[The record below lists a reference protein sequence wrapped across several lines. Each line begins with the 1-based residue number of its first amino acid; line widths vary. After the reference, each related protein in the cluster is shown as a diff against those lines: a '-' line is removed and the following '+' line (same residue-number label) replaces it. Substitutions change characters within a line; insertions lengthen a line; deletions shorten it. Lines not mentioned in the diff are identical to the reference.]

1 MPHGLRGVIRGRPLA
16 RASGELVDATIPPA
30 AVTRSSSIKLVICKS
45 ASMNLVNARMI
56 AIPLSRGLRS
66 FTYHWDARA
75 SVQRFYE
82 SLIRTPPP
90 SRRHLAVI
98 LPSRWNRGGCML
110 LWQYHV
116 RASAAPCS
124 CRT

>member
-16 RASGELVDATIPPA
+16 RASGELVDVTIPPA
-30 AVTRSSSIKLVICKS
+30 AVTRSSSIKLVFCKS
-45 ASMNLVNARMI
+45 ASLNLVNARMI

-66 FTYHWDARA
+66 FTYHWDA

-98 LPSRWNRGGCML
+98 LPSR
-110 LWQYHV
+110 
-116 RASAAPCS
+116 S
-124 CRT
+124 C